1 MATVKKPSKNMIRGS
16 WFGNATVTLTYLAK
30 NVVGFDLVQEYRE
43 ALNGIAHLYE
53 DGDDLNRLIIGQAPV
68 NGMDAKDV
76 PKHQRFCKAVQDIKD
91 KAKEKG
97 IPLQLGYIDTDG
109 YIDTESDLEPV
120 WYVDVDSPET
130 EVFEIKLT
138 PYGRQ
143 ILKIIGQHGIAFD
156 TEVTECF

>member
-16 WFGNATVTLTYLAK
+16 WFGNATVTLSHLA
-30 NVVGFDLVQEYRE
+30 NMVVGFDLVHEYRE
-43 ALNGIAHLYE
+43 ALMDITHLYE
-53 DGDDLNRLIIGQAPV
+53 NGDDLNHLILGECPDR
-68 NGMDAKDV
+68 GLDTKTEV
-76 PKHQRFCKAVQDIKD
+76 PLLQRFCKAVQDIKD

-97 IPLQLGYIDTDG
+97 IPLQLGYTDTD
-109 YIDTESDLEPV
+109 SDLEPV
-120 WYVDVDSPET
+120 WYVDVSSPET
-130 EVFEIKLT
+130 EVFEIKVT

>member
-1 MATVKKPSKNMIRGS
+1 MTTVKKPSKNMIRGS
-16 WFGNATVTLTYLAK
+16 WFGNATVTLNHLA
-30 NVVGFDLVQEYRE
+30 NLVVGVDLVQEYKD
-43 ALNGIAHLYE
+43 ALMDIAHLYE
-53 DGDDLNRLIIGQAPV
+53 TGDDLSRLIIGQAPV

-97 IPLQLGYIDTDG
+97 IPLQLGYTDTWD
-109 YIDTESDLEPV
+109 DLEPV
-120 WYVDVDSPET
+120 WYVDVSSPET
-130 EVFEIKLT
+130 EVFEIKVT

-156 TEVTECF
+156 THVTECY

>member
-16 WFGNATVTLTYLAK
+16 WFGNATVTLNHLAN
-30 NVVGFDLVQEYRE
+30 NVVGADLVQEYRE
-43 ALNGIAHLYE
+43 ALSDIAHLYE
-53 DGDDLNRLIIGQAPV
+53 TGDDLNLLIIGQAPDS
-68 NGMDAKDV
+68 GMDAKDV

-97 IPLQLGYIDTDG
+97 IPLQLGYT
-109 YIDTESDLEPV
+109 DTESDLEPV
-120 WYVDVDSPET
+120 WYVYVSSPET
-130 EVFEIKLT
+130 ELFEIKVT

-156 TEVTECF
+156 TEVTECY